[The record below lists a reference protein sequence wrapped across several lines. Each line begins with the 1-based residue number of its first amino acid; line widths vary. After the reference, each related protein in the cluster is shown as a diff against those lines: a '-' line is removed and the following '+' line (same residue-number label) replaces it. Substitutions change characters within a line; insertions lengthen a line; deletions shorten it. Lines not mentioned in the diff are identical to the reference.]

1 MSSSTVSHTTM
12 LSGGTLHGTE
22 LTLQLCWASPFWRT
36 SVVRKFPV
44 ASHLLIVMDATTTR
58 HRTAVLRHTVVS
70 TCWSGNLSSMPRVI
84 ACIGSDALLNS
95 IWVSGS
101 GTMHLRP
108 GTWDS
113 ESHAMSTTII
123 EFRGFQE
130 VPRLL
135 LVCTGCAERV
145 REHQRRHRAR
155 QVCTRRE
162 FRRLQ
167 SCCKLE
173 NIASCN
179 KLHLLGSCF
188 RLLRQNLWKWQH

>member
-1 MSSSTVSHTTM
+1 MMLSSRSKSLNEYVQLRRVRSGITQILSSAMLIIFKLYRSMSWSTVSHTTM

-22 LTLQLCWASPFWRT
+22 LTLQLCWASPCWRT
-36 SVVRKFPV
+36 TVVRKFPV

-101 GTMHLRP
+101 GTTHLRP

-113 ESHAMSTTII
+113 ESHAMST
-123 EFRGFQE
+123 
-130 VPRLL
+130 
-135 LVCTGCAERV
+135 
-145 REHQRRHRAR
+145 
-155 QVCTRRE
+155 
-162 FRRLQ
+162 
-167 SCCKLE
+167 K
-173 NIASCN
+173 
-179 KLHLLGSCF
+179 
-188 RLLRQNLWKWQH
+188 